1 MRQIGLLAGAINY
14 ALDHNID
21 RLKIDHQNAAKIA
34 QACGLPTPDTNI
46 VALDVSK
53 YPFDAAQY
61 AAILKENGVLAGALG
76 KNFVRLVTH
85 KDLTNSDIDQVCE
98 VLKRTLVA

>member
-34 QACGLPTPDTNI
+34 VACGLPTPDTNI

-61 AAILKENGVLAGALG
+61 SAILKDNGVLVGALG